1 MPVWEHTIKMK
12 HKEIEWK
19 GVEWVCLFQD
29 SDKWWAVLNIVM
41 KYVIEPKRCVFFLV
55 LFWTITST
63 YFE

>member
-29 SDKWWAVLNIVM
+29 SDKWLAVLNIVM
-41 KYVIEPKRCVFFLV
+41 KYVIEPKRCVFF
-55 LFWTITST
+55 
-63 YFE
+63 